1 MSHLSSN
8 TSSTTIFYHS
18 IFSVRYTLRIYD
30 FIIRVSD
37 FFSRTIA
44 QGGKRATLAKQLK
57 KVFHCYRTV
66 FQKLDKSHEEIN
78 ISF

>member
-8 TSSTTIFYHS
+8 ISSTTIFYHS
-18 IFSVRYTLRIYD
+18 IFSVRCTLRIND
-30 FIIRVSD
+30 FIIRASD
-37 FFSRTIA
+37 LFSRTIA

-66 FQKLDKSHEEIN
+66 FQKLDKIHEEIN
-78 ISF
+78 ISL